1 MTISIEV
8 FRKQKFQTQ
17 TLLACWPGMGY
28 VALSV
33 AKYLQSHLPAEKI
46 ALISADDCFQLP
58 GISINSGLIESIF
71 LPQNNFYFWQSKD
84 KSLLIFIG
92 DAQPVPGKEY
102 ILANT
107 ILDFAQS
114 YGVKQV
120 FTSAA
125 MPLEISHKTIP
136 GVWAV
141 GSDEQTL
148 QKITQQNIRL
158 MKRGTI
164 SGMNGSLLGVAQKR
178 GFEAICL
185 LGEIPFYTVQIENPK
200 ATKAV
205 IEVFMALTGIT
216 VDISELDEVS
226 QYMEK
231 EVDEY
236 LKIAQEKGQQITSPK
251 GPETLH

>member
-33 AKYLQSHLPAEKI
+33 SKYLQSHLPAEKI

-236 LKIAQEKGQQITSPK
+236 LKIAQEKGQAVTPPK

>member
-1 MTISIEV
+1 MKLSVEIFKKEA
-8 FRKQKFQTQ
+8 FQTSI
-17 TLLACWPGMGY
+17 LLACWPGMGY

-46 ALISADDCFQLP
+46 ALISADEISQLP
-58 GISINSGLIESIF
+58 GVSINSGLIEPISI
-71 LPQNNFYFWQSKD
+71 PQNNLYLWEANN
-84 KSLLIFIG
+84 KSLLILIG
-92 DAQPVPGKEY
+92 ESQPVPGKEY
-102 ILANT
+102 FLANT
-107 ILDFAQS
+107 ILDFAQAH
-114 YGVKQV
+114 GVKQV

-125 MPLEISHKTIP
+125 MPLEISHKTTP

-141 GSDEQTL
+141 GSDEQIL

-164 SGMNGSLLGVAQKR
+164 SGMNGSFLGVAKKK

-200 ATKAV
+200 AIKAV
-205 IEVFMALTGIT
+205 IEVFMPLTDIT
-216 VDISELDEVS
+216 VDTSELDELS

-236 LKIAQEKGQQITSPK
+236 LKIVQEKGQQITPPK